1 MTAQQK
7 SDLLVLGATG
17 YTGRLIVRYLAS
29 HPQFLAGR
37 FSFSL
42 AGRSQSKL
50 QTLAQ
55 ELSLPP
61 KINTIQLDVTDYDA
75 VESVVKTATVIINT
89 VGPYWTWGTP
99 VVR

>member
-1 MTAQQK
+1 MTIQQK
-7 SDLLVLGATG
+7 SDVVVLGATG
-17 YTGRLIVRYLAS
+17 YTGRLITRYLAS
-29 HPQFLAGR
+29 HPQFLAGH

-42 AGRSQSKL
+42 AGRSQPKL
-50 QTLAQ
+50 QTLVQ

-61 KINTIQLDVTDYDA
+61 KINIIQLDVTDYNA
-75 VESVVKTATVIINT
+75 VDSVVKTATVIINT